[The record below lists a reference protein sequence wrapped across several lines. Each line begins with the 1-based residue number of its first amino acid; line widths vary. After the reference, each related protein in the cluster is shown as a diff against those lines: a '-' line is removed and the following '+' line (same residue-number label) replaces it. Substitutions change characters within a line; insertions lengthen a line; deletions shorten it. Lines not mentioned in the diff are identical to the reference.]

1 MQDRNL
7 TLAVEMG
14 GTAWKAAVMSEGQAL
29 ARESRPTFRMLT
41 DAVRLWDPDLMPG
54 IHIAVEPE
62 LSGVRGCEILVER
75 AMN

>member
-1 MQDRNL
+1 
-7 TLAVEMG
+7 
-14 GTAWKAAVMSEGQAL
+14 
-29 ARESRPTFRMLT
+29 MLT